1 MTWLVVLIHARGTN
15 CSSFVSRADRSP
27 LLPPLQI
34 ADFPRVD
41 SLAEPTLSPGTWPT
55 FFLVLD
61 MNGLLCD
68 SDSGGAGDIRWRNNL
83 RSFLNFCF
91 AQFEVV
97 FWSACG
103 KKKLA
108 RYKNGLQDIT
118 RVIRRSDRIFG
129 QEMCVVSKYRDPS
142 NPDKP
147 IFLKPLAM
155 LFKNCP
161 EANESNT
168 LLIDDSPDKSCMNDP
183 RNSIHPFT
191 YRSGEPNTIRN
202 PWLLWR

>member
-1 MTWLVVLIHARGTN
+1 
-15 CSSFVSRADRSP
+15 
-27 LLPPLQI
+27 
-34 ADFPRVD
+34 
-41 SLAEPTLSPGTWPT
+41 
-55 FFLVLD
+55 
-61 MNGLLCD
+61 
-68 SDSGGAGDIRWRNNL
+68 L

-118 RVIRRSDRIFG
+118 RVIMRSDRIFG

-191 YRSGEPNTIRN
+191 YRSGEPESSPPGLVALRD
-202 PWLLWR
+202 WLLKLREWSQDIREFVEMNRPPWSTPPVATNPERLTLLLEGLPAIAT